1 MNALPPEEPPSDLP
15 SLQEAYKTLKAEQRH
30 LHAAY
35 QALENRLKTL
45 ENARQEKRATFRS
58 KKTSAQ
64 TPGPPLLKKHG
75 GWEHLLGI
83 QGFAWLGVFAFLSGV
98 GLFIRYAYTE
108 GWLGPWAVLV
118 SGLLLSVTLLLSG
131 LWVADHHQKYRSW
144 AHALMG
150 AGVALVYFLAYASY
164 HFAYFQAVTHLNA
177 FMDALLLMGIV
188 AVAIALSLWR
198 QSQSLASRA
207 FVLGFFTSVLSTS
220 FYELTLF
227 YNLFLS
233 LGLVFVVHRTRW
245 QLLLR
250 MGVVGSWVLHGIW
263 CYSNPQLNWGTHSLL
278 VVYVLIYS
286 ITSLSISPVTLPERP
301 LPHENLTGILNT
313 LGYLSV
319 FIYLSYLN
327 APYLWAI
334 HTLYTGLMLGLL
346 FITQKKQPLHLFYH
360 GLVGASLPVGFYF
373 CLLEYNAFTQG
384 WFFAVL
390 ALGLYA
396 MARLVQPHGH
406 NPPLLYKSYD
416 SLSAACL
423 LNSVYFFEHTPF
435 TAYVLIVLSGFYL
448 SHAPKRHHFWN
459 LAWVFHFNALLVL
472 CIRHYKNIYPFQ
484 DGLLSALL
492 FVGFFWQRKAMNASL
507 KHLWLWPGTL
517 AGLIYTQSVLPEA
530 SLSSCWALLG
540 AVFVISGF
548 WQSESVVR
556 YQGFAFLACA
566 GLKLLLSDL
575 QHLSMG
581 LRIISLMAIGSIL
594 MALAWVYIRY
604 EEQLKERL

>member
-15 SLQEAYKTLKAEQRH
+15 SLQAAYNTLKAEQMH
-30 LHAAY
+30 LRAAY
-35 QALENRLKTL
+35 ETL
-45 ENARQEKRATFRS
+45 EARLEILERKPQAVARKPQRHPGALARS
-58 KKTSAQ
+58 KPSF
-64 TPGPPLLKKHG
+64 LKG
-75 GWEHLLGI
+75 SNWEHLLGI

-98 GLFIRYAYTE
+98 GLFVRYAYTE
-108 GWLGPWAVLV
+108 GWLGPWAVLG
-118 SGLLLSVTLLLSG
+118 SGLILSICLLLSG

-150 AGVALVYFLAYASY
+150 AGVALTYFLAYASY

-177 FMDALLLMGIV
+177 FADALLLMAIV
-188 AVAIALSLWR
+188 TGAIALSLWR

-233 LGLVFVVHRTRW
+233 LGLVFVVYKTQWHP
-245 QLLLR
+245 LLR
-250 MGVVGSWVLHGIW
+250 MGVVGSWVLHGMW
-263 CYSNPQLNWGTHSLL
+263 CYSNPHLSWGTHSLL
-278 VVYVLIYS
+278 LLYTLIYS
-286 ITSLSISPVTLPERP
+286 FACLRVTRPALTESLPPT
-301 LPHENLTGILNT
+301 ENLTGILNT

-319 FIYLSYLN
+319 FIYLSQLN
-327 APYLWAI
+327 APYLWVI
-334 HTLYTGLMLGLL
+334 HTLYSIAMLGIL
-346 FITQKKQPLHLFYH
+346 FLTQKKQPLDLFYH

-373 CLLEYNAFTQG
+373 CLLDYTAFTQG
-384 WFFAVL
+384 GFFALL
-390 ALGLYA
+390 ALGLYL
-396 MARLVQPHGH
+396 MARLFQPVEHH
-406 NPPLLYKSYD
+406 PSLLYKSYD
-416 SLSAACL
+416 SLSASCL
-423 LNSVYFFEHTPF
+423 LSSVYFFEHTPF
-435 TAYVLIVLSGFYL
+435 TAYGLIALSWFYL
-448 SHAPKRHHFWN
+448 AHAPKRPHFWGI
-459 LAWVFHFNALLVL
+459 AWFFHLNGLLVL
-472 CIRHYKNIYPFQ
+472 SIRHYKNIYPIQ
-484 DGLLSALL
+484 DGILSVLLL
-492 FVGFFWQRKAMNASL
+492 VGFLWQRKAMQSAY
-507 KHLWLWPGTL
+507 KHLWLWPSTL
-517 AGLIYTQSVLPEA
+517 AWLAYTQSVLPEA
-530 SLSSCWALLG
+530 SLSSCWAVLG

-581 LRIISLMAIGSIL
+581 LRIVSLMAIGSIL